1 MKGYQSKQ
9 GSLAMLEMGVDKE
22 VYSLCLGQMSL
33 PKALTASKLMGM
45 VELSL
50 SSEMRKAEWRKRP
63 WFLGEKKGRVSG

>member
-1 MKGYQSKQ
+1 MKGYQFKQ
-9 GSLAMLEMGVDKE
+9 GSLATLETGVDG

-50 SSEMRKAEWRKRP
+50 SSEMHKAE
-63 WFLGEKKGRVSG
+63 

>member
-45 VELSL
+45 VEPSL
-50 SSEMRKAEWRKRP
+50 SSEMHKAE
-63 WFLGEKKGRVSG
+63 

>member
-9 GSLAMLEMGVDKE
+9 GSLATLETGVDE